1 MANTKTSKP
10 VLKTPHW
17 EPIDPQGSV
26 PVPKAVQKEIDK
38 GLLKLG
44 LMMGLSQ
51 DQVEALLMSMGNI
64 KNAPSQENEA
74 KWCWMEP
81 QIKCPK
87 CDSTINGLGD
97 AIVKQ
102 PKGEKF
108 AIGPTMPVL
117 GGTQEINYTVHGCGC
132 HVTQLWASRYAEEI
146 NRRRSGEKPHE
157 ILPLTTAQVGQLKE
171 KYLVEIMTLWQAF
184 DHYAT
189 SNDPY
194 MVGKAHA
201 VKKQLLGKI
210 EKFMALH
217 PYSPVTEVQKITTVE
232 QMRTALLNGYPVQYG
247 YAAPPPGKP
256 KPVNWKEEQKKLA
269 EEQAY
274 VKQKQQQQQ
283 AMMQAQTTGFPKGK
297 TYSDSEAVKKNTD
310 AIHKQVQKTAPTAED
325 YKSAGYS
332 KKPVNPS
339 QFAPVASKH
348 TTPKPQHPNPNPGP
362 TKPVN
367 APAPPVHLSGK
378 DPSKMTTEEL
388 VEESVKHANNIVDY
402 LETMIPQPSGMKPQ
416 PLYKASKKSKAGQK
430 LSPELQKIAEQ
441 LGVAGTIDYED
452 LIQAIKE
459 QEIEEAK
466 NGVNQPYPG
475 EATII
480 PFKHSGDTPEYQ
492 IGDVYKVDDKVLG
505 LVRDVIVSFS
515 PQKGHEVQYNV
526 AVTSEAPMALVATG
540 AVALQFTFEK
550 NKPLAIGDLYQDENG
565 NVIGVVMSID
575 NQPAHNYATVAVLPG
590 QHNHPKG
597 TKTGGSASIL
607 QHAIKRMDVS
617 GVNTPFPPGVAKRR
631 RDTSIDFTERPKRR
645 ISKKRRKKPKSEG

>member
-1 MANTKTSKP
+1 MTNTESFSKP
-10 VLKTPHW
+10 VLKNPAWQDIPPSKLYDAEKT
-17 EPIDPQGSV
+17 
-26 PVPKAVQKEIDK
+26 PKAVQEEIDQ
-38 GLLKLG
+38 GLVKLG
-44 LMMGLSQ
+44 MIMGLSPEH
-51 DQVEALLMSMGNI
+51 VEAVLMSQGNI
-64 KNAPSQENEA
+64 TNPPSQQNDA

-108 AIGPTMPVL
+108 AVGPTMPVL

-171 KYLVEIMTLWQAF
+171 KYLAEITALWQAF
-184 DHYAT
+184 DSHSS

-194 MVGKAHA
+194 LVSKAHT
-201 VKKQLLGKI
+201 VKKALLEKI
-210 EKFMALH
+210 EKFMSLH
-217 PYSPVTEVQKITTVE
+217 PYSPATEIHKITTVE
-232 QMRTALLNGYPVQYG
+232 QMRTALLNGYPMVFG
-247 YAAPPPGKP
+247 YSAPPKGKP
-256 KPVNWKEEQKKLA
+256 KPINWKEEQEKLA
-269 EEQAY
+269 EEQAF
-274 VKQKQQQQQ
+274 VKQQQQKQQ
-283 AMMQAQTTGFPKGK
+283 ALMQAQQTGFPKGK
-297 TYSDSEAVKKNTD
+297 TYNDSEAVKKNTD
-310 AIHKQVQKTAPTAED
+310 EIHKQVQKAAPTAED
-325 YKSAGYS
+325 YKSAGYT

-362 TKPVN
+362 TKPHP

-378 DPSKMTTEEL
+378 DPSKMTMSEL
-388 VEESVKHANNIVDY
+388 AVESAKHANDIMDAMTAGMSPGHVY
-402 LETMIPQPSGMKPQ
+402 KPS
-416 PLYKASKKSKAGQK
+416 KSKSGTS
-430 LSPELQKIAEQ
+430 LSPELQKIAEE
-441 LGVAGTIDYED
+441 LGVLEIDYED

-459 QEIEEAK
+459 QEIEDAK
-466 NGVNQPYPG
+466 KGVNQPYPG

-480 PFKHSGDTPEYQ
+480 PFKHEGSEAEYQ
-492 IGDVYKVDDKVLG
+492 VGDVYKVDDKVLG
-505 LVRDVIVSFS
+505 LVRDVLVSYS
-515 PQKGHEVQYNV
+515 PQKGYEVQYNV

-550 NKPLAIGDLYQDENG
+550 NKPLAVGDLYQDEDG

-575 NQPAHNYATVAVLPG
+575 EQPAHNYATVAVLPD

-597 TKTGGSASIL
+597 TKTGGSAAIL
-607 QHAIKRMDVS
+607 QHTIKRMDVS
-617 GVNTPFPPGVAKRR
+617 GVNTPFPPGVAQRR